1 MSERLERVESQ
12 VAEVWAMLRENQQQM
27 SELKSSIATL
37 ANVAGIHDGQ
47 IERVEGQMER
57 VEGQIERVEGQI
69 ERLGS
74 QIERVEGQTERV
86 GGQIE
91 RLGSQ
96 IERVEGQMEQLLQT
110 QQESRRLHDELAQR
124 SDRDRALML
133 QLIQNLAQGRNG
145 GEGN

>member
-37 ANVAGIHDGQ
+37 ANVAGLHDGQ
-47 IERVEGQMER
+47 IER
-57 VEGQIERVEGQI
+57 
-69 ERLGS
+69 L
-74 QIERVEGQTERV
+74 EGQTERV
-86 GGQIE
+86 GGQID

-96 IERVEGQMEQLLQT
+96 MERLEGQMEQLLQA